1 MIYYRPRKEKQHY
14 MIFVNYH
21 YILGKSRERIPKKSS
36 CNAEKTACGTMSA
49 EASTSEKQSGFSATL
64 LSQRKSP
71 EKEKKRKKS
80 TNELFQRISK
90 VGFLSD
96 SCHIAFLCSFW
107 ISHWESQHGM
117 SPDHPPLP
125 PSSASW
131 RMEVPI
137 QDCGTQLPRQTSFST
152 HNLFWLV
159 ISTPLKNISQLG
171 LLFQIYGKPPTSVH
185 IFWTYPIS
193 KICPHVCQCMSL
205 SVHHVS
211 CQYQIEVHG
220 RQALEMPSRHS

>member
-1 MIYYRPRKEKQHY
+1 M
-14 MIFVNYH
+14 
-21 YILGKSRERIPKKSS
+21 
-36 CNAEKTACGTMSA
+36 
-49 EASTSEKQSGFSATL
+49 
-64 LSQRKSP
+64 
-71 EKEKKRKKS
+71 
-80 TNELFQRISK
+80 FQRISK

-125 PSSASW
+125 PSSASR